1 MTDKANFINELEKLC
16 IEYFGKEWNVNYWE
30 RGRFDLYHTGKGNY
44 WETSKGNPLEITI
57 LVHEEGEE

>member
-1 MTDKANFINELEKLC
+1 MPDKANFINELEKLC

-30 RGRFDLYHTGKGNY
+30 
-44 WETSKGNPLEITI
+44 TSKGNPLEITI